1 MTLATALAV
10 VSSLALQGVERA
22 PRVTNY
28 VTRSGSVC
36 KAGNTAETGWNL
48 LTATCAND
56 AAMDPAGGTSADAV
70 TNSSNTGII
79 YASPGSIPS
88 TRTLLASVWAAKAS
102 GTGAFTIGIR
112 CGAAP
117 SACACWRSDGGACT
131 ATVGGTDATDCTVK
145 VLDLGTSWVRLFA
158 KATCP
163 AAVTSSILSLVP
175 GNNAVAVGT
184 TRFWGAQVQ
193 STTRP
198 TFYVQTEG
206 AARTVRRMSPGRA
219 IRR

>member
-1 MTLATALAV
+1 MTISIALSV
-10 VSSLALQGVERA
+10 VAALSLQGVERA

-56 AAMDPAGGTSADAV
+56 AAIDPVGGTSADTV

-88 TRTLLASVWAAKAS
+88 TRTLLASVWATKAS
-102 GTGAFTIGIR
+102 GTGAFTVGLR

-117 SACACWRSDGGACT
+117 SACACWRSDSGACT
-131 ATVGGTDATDCTVK
+131 ATVGGTDVADCTVK
-145 VLDLGTSWVRLFA
+145 VLDLGTSWVRLFVRA
-158 KATCP
+158 SCP
-163 AAVTSSILSLVP
+163 AAVTSSTLSLVP
-175 GNNAVAVGT
+175 GNNAVATGT

-193 STTRP
+193 PTTRP

-206 AARTVRRMSPGRA
+206 AARTVRRMQVGTGVHR
-219 IRR
+219 